1 MKNLFF
7 LFAMFCFVA
16 CNTHV
21 DTVDEEVDYIDYS
34 TISADKLTVEDKIL
48 LDNIDFQ
55 NGKLSCLLDQSE
67 ALKLNI
73 NLNRYLNFI
82 KFLDKKNLEIE
93 DRLNKG
99 AIVYFNDKAYSYNE
113 KFKDSLGFGDDKSQE
128 LSTKYSVVE
137 LNDSNAPYYVNLVGA
152 STIRIEAD
160 FFGYGTT
167 VMCVEEFKYLRLFLA
182 NSYGLN
188 HATVKFGRGNY
199 GNSWNWNIKRLGN
212 SKAIVYF
219 YQIFV
224 DPLIGEPLQK
234 GVKITKYAEQQLI
247 VIAALDNTAYLV
259 KVFYREEDLFPY
271 REEEVPPGGNAYI
284 NLNGICSN
292 KLIFQVYEKKNLD
305 NGKIYLNYIGEEV
318 LYINL

>member
-21 DTVDEEVDYIDYS
+21 DTVNEEVGYIDYS

-55 NGKLSCLLDQSE
+55 NGRLSCLLDQSE

-137 LNDSNAPYYVNLVGA
+137 LH
-152 STIRIEAD
+152 STDIFRAYFTGSSTLRVEAD
-160 FFGYGTT
+160 FFGPGMSVVGEDKLKRLSFSLDGMSTT
-167 VMCVEEFKYLRLFLA
+167 TDHAVIKY
-182 NSYGLN
+182 
-188 HATVKFGRGNY
+188 GRGND
-199 GNSWNWNIKRLGN
+199 GICWNWDVRRLG
-212 SKAIVYF
+212 SALAIVYF
-219 YQIFV
+219 YEVFV
-224 DPLIGEPLQK
+224 DPKVGEPVPK
-234 GVKITKYAEQQLI
+234 GVKITRNTEQLFIEI
-247 VIAALDNTAYLV
+247 VSLDYIAYVV
-259 KVFYREEDLFPY
+259 KVFSREEDLFPF
-271 REEEVPPGGNAYI
+271 REIDVPGKGYGYLNI
-284 NLNGICSN
+284 NGLDH
-292 KLIFQVYEKKNLD
+292 KLYFQVYEKKTLS
-305 NGKIYLNYIGEEV
+305 NGYIYLDYVGEIV
-318 LYINL
+318 C